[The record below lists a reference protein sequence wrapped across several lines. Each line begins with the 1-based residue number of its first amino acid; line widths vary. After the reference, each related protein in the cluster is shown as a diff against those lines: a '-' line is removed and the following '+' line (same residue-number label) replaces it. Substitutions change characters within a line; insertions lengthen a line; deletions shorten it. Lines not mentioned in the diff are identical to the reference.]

1 MMLLPMVS
9 SSSSAESIR
18 ATRLEQKLSECNG
31 NGKDAYET
39 ATVLTLPPPVYT
51 SQFHKSNTDQML
63 PLPPFSNT
71 KYSEMMLERMT
82 EQLDEMERSREY
94 HSQMNELIKRRR
106 EMIHMQCTVRAM
118 PTTTGTSES
127 VWARASAPPHTLCRT
142 KAIRDAD
149 DDDDDDGSDNGS
161 NACTTRSASVESDC
175 SSATSHHRFS
185 IQGFRRSI
193 SAEAGNQSAPTY
205 HSKGIIRQ
213 VKHSKLLR
221 KMHLTSSKHDRRR
234 EKEEGGVRRH
244 STESIASEGY
254 DNRGAHD
261 HGLRR
266 ASVE

>member
-1 MMLLPMVS
+1 MLLLPLVS

-31 NGKDAYET
+31 DAKDPYET
-39 ATVLTLPPPVYT
+39 AAVLALPPPVYT
-51 SQFHKSNTDQML
+51 TQFHKSNTDQML
-63 PLPPFSNT
+63 HLPPFSNSQ
-71 KYSEMMLERMT
+71 YSEVMLQRMT
-82 EQLDEMERSREY
+82 DQLDEMERTREY
-94 HSQMNELIKRRR
+94 HHQMNELIKRRKD
-106 EMIHMQCTVRAM
+106 MIHLQCTVRTM
-118 PTTTGTSES
+118 PTTAGASEFT
-127 VWARASAPPHTLCRT
+127 WPRASAPPHALCRT

-149 DDDDDDGSDNGS
+149 GDDDDSSDDDGGTG
-161 NACTTRSASVESDC
+161 TTRSASVESDC
-175 SSATSHHRFS
+175 SSTTSHHKFS

-221 KMHLTSSKHDRRR
+221 KMHLTSKSDRRR
-234 EKEEGGVRRH
+234 EKEDGNTRRH
-244 STESIASEGY
+244 STESITSAG
-254 DNRGAHD
+254 HD